1 MGRCSVHVN
10 NRCERGRACDGRVGT
25 PAGRR
30 EIEET
35 LRIKRGPAA
44 AASETGRGD
53 QVDVTLNAMRA
64 GRDNVANAA
73 AAAAASSTLR
83 CRSVGILARR
93 TAACPPARSAIA
105 YQLLTGFVGAR
116 RSIYS
121 TTRLV
126 RPGSALHLPLLTMYS
141 PLLSP
146 SSPRLEVS
154 LSRQHTAKTPA
165 ADRFVR
171 CLA

>member
-1 MGRCSVHVN
+1 
-10 NRCERGRACDGRVGT
+10 VGT

-73 AAAAASSTLR
+73 AAAATASSTQR
-83 CRSVGILARR
+83 CRSVFLRAG
-93 TAACPPARSAIA
+93 PPP
-105 YQLLTGFVGAR
+105 
-116 RSIYS
+116 
-121 TTRLV
+121 V
-126 RPGSALHLPLLTMYS
+126 RPP
-141 PLLSP
+141 
-146 SSPRLEVS
+146 V
-154 LSRQHTAKTPA
+154 
-165 ADRFVR
+165 VR
-171 CLA
+171 